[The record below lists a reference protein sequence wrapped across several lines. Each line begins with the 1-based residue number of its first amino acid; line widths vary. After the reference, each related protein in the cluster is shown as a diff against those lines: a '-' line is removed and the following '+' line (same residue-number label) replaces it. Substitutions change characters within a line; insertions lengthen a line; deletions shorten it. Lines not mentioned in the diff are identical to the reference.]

1 VAAQQSPKSPYD
13 PVESQK
19 SLPLATCP
27 FCGSTWFREVDVKRY
42 LPQEPV
48 NWWELDEQRLLNRTH
63 PQLRICLCGAPLKP
77 NIGGVSSQAIEEVVS
92 FKQSLDGALAEIKS
106 SRRDFDEVLK
116 GWVGDPLTKD
126 RLDAAAA
133 RLRRA
138 EEMVLWEQKK
148 ADPKEVVGARKP
160 WKKISR
166 EPETQGALGRDD
178 LVLALQEK
186 GFTYRMA
193 RLLVKV
199 ILETLHL
206 KLGLEHEMEAPVGVL
221 RLAAA
226 PKQREHRAFGRLV
239 KTYTHKMWIRF
250 RPASDLTIRARA
262 DAESEAEAEKEEK
275 KKMARRR
282 KQEQEAETVA
292 CPRCKSTWLMEAE
305 FRQYLDVY
313 GSTPGADICALDDG
327 SAFRLRVCLCGQPVG
342 PMLRGGRRDVPGL
355 KDFRKNVKK
364 AQQYLKQQS
373 EAVNEGV
380 LGVLLKFASKEK
392 QEQLLARL
400 SNVESG
406 LKNLGWDVTD
416 EF

>member
-1 VAAQQSPKSPYD
+1 VGPAQQSPKSPYD

-27 FCGSTWFREVDVKRY
+27 VCGSTWFREVEVNRY
-42 LPQEPV
+42 LPQEPTHWV
-48 NWWELDEQRLLNRTH
+48 ELRQQEALNRTH
-63 PQLRICLCGAPLKP
+63 PRLRVCLCGAPLRP
-77 NIGGVSSQAIEEVVS
+77 VVGGGLIYQAIEEVVS
-92 FKQSLDGALAEIKS
+92 FKQSLDGALKEIKS
-106 SRRDFDEVLK
+106 SRRDFEEALK
-116 GWVGDPLTKD
+116 GWVENPLTKD

-148 ADPKEVVGARKP
+148 ADPKEVFGARKP
-160 WKKISR
+160 WKEIDR
-166 EPETQGALGRDD
+166 EPEAQGALGRDD

-206 KLGLEHEMEAPVGVL
+206 KLGLEHEMETPFGVL

-250 RPASDLTIRARA
+250 RPASDLTIRVPDEA
-262 DAESEAEAEKEEK
+262 DAEEEEEDLE
-275 KKMARRR
+275 M
-282 KQEQEAETVA
+282 EQEDEPVA
-292 CPRCKSTWLMEAE
+292 CPRCKSTWLMEGE
-305 FRQYLDVY
+305 FRQYMEAY
-313 GSTPGADICALDDG
+313 GSTPGADIFPLDDG
-327 SAFRLRVCLCGQPVG
+327 PAFRSRVCLCGQPVG
-342 PMLRGGRRDVPGL
+342 PMLKQAYSDVPGV
-355 KDFRKNVKK
+355 KDFLENVQK
-364 AQQYLKQQS
+364 AQQYLKQQA
-373 EAVNEGV
+373 EAVNKGV
-380 LGVLLKFASKEK
+380 ERLLLKLARRDV

-406 LKNLGWDVTD
+406 LKKLGWDVTD
-416 EF
+416 GF